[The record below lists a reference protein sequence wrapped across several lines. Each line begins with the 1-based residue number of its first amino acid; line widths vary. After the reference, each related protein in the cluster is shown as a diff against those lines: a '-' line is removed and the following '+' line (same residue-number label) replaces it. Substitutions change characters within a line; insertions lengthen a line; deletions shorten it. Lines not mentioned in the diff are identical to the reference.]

1 MCIDVTDQCLVL
13 CSSGNPYQ
21 QSRYYYD
28 EQQAAAEG
36 QQQQQQQSQQQP
48 LPYANPLDPDAYRT
62 PTKLDLL
69 LQRVRTQIKRV
80 PPSLVLRTVRLS
92 FCFSFYALLHCS
104 CILMQCA
111 LHLALLTLQAVR
123 GMIPAGAV
131 LGYIVTPR

>member
-1 MCIDVTDQCLVL
+1 MYYFIHRHLVL

-28 EQQAAAEG
+28 EQQAAADS

-80 PPSLVLRTVRLS
+80 PPSLVLRTVRHN
-92 FCFSFYALLHCS
+92 FCCITALQMYIDAQAMCN
-104 CILMQCA
+104 
-111 LHLALLTLQAVR
+111 TLNC
-123 GMIPAGAV
+123 
-131 LGYIVTPR
+131 